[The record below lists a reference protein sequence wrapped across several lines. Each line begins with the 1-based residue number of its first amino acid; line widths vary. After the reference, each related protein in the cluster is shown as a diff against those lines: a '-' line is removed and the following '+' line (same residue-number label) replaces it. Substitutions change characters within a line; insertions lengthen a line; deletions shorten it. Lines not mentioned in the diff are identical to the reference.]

1 MRKISY
7 SCEVYAALDTVW
19 KLLVEKVEKPQSYVP
34 GVVHSRILQHYGNG
48 VLREIKGDGMQIKE
62 KVVIDRIHGEIYY
75 FLLEHPLF
83 TGRMVNRVV
92 PSLVQSPVAPQLL
105 TIEVDWIPKDERA
118 ERLLNSAIQDQI
130 QSEVLTLKQMAEAM
144 EKVESLPLTTSY
156 AFGVT
161 LALPF
166 AEAVSRVLEELQK
179 EGFGI
184 VSEIDV
190 RQGFQEKL
198 HKEFRNYMILG
209 ACNPGLAYQ
218 AFGVELNI
226 GTLLPCNVAVYAL
239 SEGRTVV
246 MIMDPVV
253 VLALAA
259 NDHLTEL
266 AETIKQGMQRVLD
279 AL

>member
-1 MRKISY
+1 MHKISY
-7 SCEVYAALDTVW
+7 SCEVHAPLDTVW
-19 KLLVEKVEKPQSYVP
+19 KLLVDKVEKPQTYLP
-34 GVVHSRILQHYGNG
+34 GVVQSRILQHYGNG
-48 VLREIKGDGMQIKE
+48 VLRELKGDGLQIKE
-62 KVVIDRIHGEIYY
+62 KVVIDKGHGEVHY

-83 TGRMVNRVV
+83 TGRVVNRVV
-92 PSLVQSPVAPQLL
+92 PSSVQSPVAPQLL
-105 TIEVDWIPKDERA
+105 TIEVDWLPKNEQA
-118 ERLLNSAIQDQI
+118 ERLIRTAIPDQI
-130 QSEVLTLKQMAEAM
+130 QAEALILKQAAEAM
-144 EKVESLPLTTSY
+144 EKETSQPFDASY

-166 AEAVSRVLEELQK
+166 AETVARVQEELQK

-190 RQGFQEKL
+190 KQKFREKL
-198 HKEFRNYMILG
+198 HKEFRDYLILG

-239 SEGRTVV
+239 SEGRTSV
-246 MIMDPVV
+246 MAMDPVAV
-253 VLALAA
+253 FALAGKEQ
-259 NDHLTEL
+259 LSEL
-266 AETIKQGMQRVLD
+266 AETVKQSMQRVIA

>member
-1 MRKISY
+1 MHKISY
-7 SCEVYAALDTVW
+7 SCEVHAPLDAVW
-19 KLLVEKVEKPQSYVP
+19 KLLVDKVEKPQTYLP
-34 GVVHSRILQHYGNG
+34 GVVQSRILQHYGNG
-48 VLREIKGDGMQIKE
+48 VLRELKGDGLQIKE
-62 KVVIDRIHGEIYY
+62 KVVIDKGHGEVHY

-83 TGRMVNRVV
+83 TGRVVNRVV
-92 PSLVQSPVAPQLL
+92 PSSVQSPVAPQLL
-105 TIEVDWIPKDERA
+105 TIEVDWLPKNEQA
-118 ERLLNSAIQDQI
+118 ERLIRTAIPDQI
-130 QSEVLTLKQMAEAM
+130 QAEALILKQAAEAM
-144 EKVESLPLTTSY
+144 EKETSQPFDASY

-166 AEAVSRVLEELQK
+166 AETVARVQEELQK

-190 RQGFQEKL
+190 KQKFREKL
-198 HKEFRNYMILG
+198 HKEFRDYLILG

-239 SEGRTVV
+239 SEGRTSV
-246 MIMDPVV
+246 MAMDPVAV
-253 VLALAA
+253 FALAGKEQ
-259 NDHLTEL
+259 LSEL
-266 AETIKQGMQRVLD
+266 AETVKQSMQRVIA